1 MIDEFENNE
10 EKIKLNEM
18 KQLIKELIE
27 NQEIMNKK
35 IYNMEKFISEN
46 LLIVL

>member
-1 MIDEFENNE
+1 MIDEFENSE
-10 EKIKLNEM
+10 EINKINEM

>member
-35 IYNMEKFISEN
+35 IYNMEKFISDN

>member
-10 EKIKLNEM
+10 EINKINEM